1 MKLYY
6 RQLGQGKPLV
16 ILHGL
21 FGFSDNWQ
29 THAKKLAEYY
39 EVTLVDLRNHGH
51 SDWSDEFSYA
61 LMVQDLHEL
70 LTDLGIQK
78 PILLGH
84 SMGGKLAMHFDQ
96 TYPNSIE
103 KLLVVDMGV
112 KAYPPHHAHILAAI
126 HAIDLTKMSARSEA
140 EAILKTFVESEGIR
154 QFLLKNL
161 YWEEKGKLAW
171 RVNFPVLEASMTEIL
186 SALPAQESFTPTLFI
201 RGLLSNYILDDDIP
215 VLESYFPDSQLASI
229 PNAGHWV
236 HAEAPEAF
244 LDAVLSFSLR

>member
-51 SDWSDEFSYA
+51 SGWSDEFSYA

>member
-1 MKLYY
+1 
-6 RQLGQGKPLV
+6 
-16 ILHGL
+16 
-21 FGFSDNWQ
+21 
-29 THAKKLAEYY
+29 
-39 EVTLVDLRNHGH
+39 
-51 SDWSDEFSYA
+51 
-61 LMVQDLHEL
+61 
-70 LTDLGIQK
+70 
-78 PILLGH
+78 
-84 SMGGKLAMHFDQ
+84 MHFDQ